1 MNRFLSVL
9 VGSVLPGLGSFT
21 DVAIVSAQS
30 PRTSSSVRVPTQVI
44 ETLSAKLEPTRK
56 VVYKKIGERELRLH
70 IFEPQ
75 GWKPTDRRAAFV
87 AVHGGGWTSGEAR
100 RMYVYADHYA
110 RLGLVGVSVEYRLV
124 TQAKTTS
131 PVDCAKDG
139 RSAVRYLKTHAEEL
153 GIDPE
158 KIVVA
163 GGSAGGHVAAGTAL
177 FDGIDDSQDDRDVSP
192 SPAALVLYYPVIDTS
207 SSGYGNVKC
216 GDRWR
221 EISPLHRVRNGA
233 PPTIVFH
240 GTGDTVTPFVG
251 AKAFDNAME
260 VSGNECE
267 LVVHDGGVHGYFL
280 YDQKLFDQTVKR
292 TDEFLRANKLLD

>member
-1 MNRFLSVL
+1 MKRPHLIAVL
-9 VGSVLPGLGSFT
+9 VSAGLLVFAA
-21 DVAIVSAQS
+21 DVGPLSAQK
-30 PRTSSSVRVPTQVI
+30 PRTTSAARAPMQVI
-44 ETLSAKLEPTRK
+44 EALAAKLEPTRK
-56 VVYKKIGERELRLH
+56 VVYKKIGERELQLH
-70 IFEPQ
+70 VFEPK

-87 AVHGGGWTSGEAR
+87 AVHGGGWTSGDAR

-110 RLGLVGVSVEYRLV
+110 RLGLVGISVEYRLV

-139 RSAVRYLKTHAEEL
+139 RSAIRYLKAHAAEL

-177 FDGIDDSQDDRDVSP
+177 FDEIDDPQDDLDVSP

-207 SSGYGNVKC
+207 SAGYGNMKC

-221 EISPLHRVRNGA
+221 EISPLHRVRGGT

-240 GTGDTVTPFVG
+240 GTGDTVTPYLG

-267 LVVHDGGVHGYFL
+267 LITHEGGVHGYFL
-280 YDQKLFDQTVKR
+280 YDQKLFDDTLKR
-292 TDEFLRANKLLD
+292 TDEFLRARKLIE